1 VGNSRDHTW
10 GILVILDIDLLFK
23 PSQMLLDFSA
33 LSLKG
38 VYDLLNTRQRR
49 LLIER
54 DSGSSTALGRTT
66 LPDESS
72 SVG

>member
-1 VGNSRDHTW
+1 ME
-10 GILVILDIDLLFK
+10 LVDLLFK